1 MSGVRLS
8 EAKKAF
14 YGSLTLTFSRLS
26 ERLLGL
32 ISTFITARLLMPED
46 FGIVAIAMIVIAFF
60 TVLGLTGSTQYI
72 IQKDTVSESDVNT
85 AWTIDV
91 VVKSTIFFVLLAVA
105 PLVSDYYEDERLT
118 DVIYALSVMSLFS
131 GFTNPALMLK
141 QREQSYKVILILDVV
156 KKLFAIATVI
166 TIAYIYRNYWAMV
179 CGHLMSNFI
188 GLIGSYVV
196 VKYKPKFCLDGVKQ
210 QWLFTRWMMA
220 KGFLGYFRAQIDTIL
235 VSNFFGTSQV
245 GGYHVTKYIA
255 TMPGSQIVEPATTP
269 LLASFS
275 RTKNKPDDFEH
286 QIKLTFLVLQLIA
299 LPMSAFLFT
308 FSLPIVS
315 ILLGQNWVAY
325 HHIFGILALLTVS
338 LSIGSV
344 TSQIIVA
351 KGKVKSLF
359 YYDIVSFIAMV
370 TILFSLQRV
379 EISTFAMS
387 RVAIDLVMIL
397 LLFSFSLTK
406 FTRINITKTLAA
418 FFISGS
424 VAYGLSVIAELI
436 FMAELGQLLAL
447 AISGLFF
454 TIMWILYCWLAY
466 KLYFSKLH
474 EGAHLY
480 FLISKM
486 VMSVKSKL
494 IS

>member
-1 MSGVRLS
+1 LS

-32 ISTFITARLLMPED
+32 ISTLITARLLMPED

-72 IQKDTVSESDVNT
+72 IQKDTISESDVNT

-91 VVKSTIFFVLLAVA
+91 MVKSTIFLVLLAIA
-105 PLVSDYYEDERLT
+105 PLVSDYYDDERLT
-118 DVIYALSVMSLFS
+118 DVIYALSIMSLLS

-156 KKLFAIATVI
+156 KKLFAIVTVI
-166 TIAYIYRNYWAMV
+166 TIAYLYRNYWAMV
-179 CGHLMSNFI
+179 LGHIMSNFI
-188 GLIGSYVV
+188 GLIGSYIV
-196 VKYKPKFCLDGVKQ
+196 VKYKPKFCLEGLKQ
-210 QWLFTRWMMA
+210 QWLFTRWMLA

-245 GGYHVTKYIA
+245 GAYHVTKYIA
-255 TMPGSQIVEPATTP
+255 TMPGSQVVTPATTP

-275 RTKNKPDDFEH
+275 RTKNKPEDFEH

-308 FSLPIVS
+308 FSLPFVEV
-315 ILLGQNWVAY
+315 LLGKNWVDY
-325 HHIFGILALLTVS
+325 HHIFGILALLTMS
-338 LSIGSV
+338 LSIGNVS
-344 TSQIIVA
+344 SQIIVA
-351 KGKVKSLF
+351 KGRVKSLF
-359 YYDIVSFIAMV
+359 YYDLLSFLAIVAV
-370 TILFSLQRV
+370 LFSLNNV
-379 EISTFAMS
+379 ELSTFAWS
-387 RVAIDLVMIL
+387 RVAIDWLTIL
-397 LLFSFSLTK
+397 LLFSFSLKK
-406 FTRINITKTLAA
+406 FTSINITKTLLA
-418 FFISGS
+418 FLISGS
-424 VAYGLSVIAELI
+424 VAFGLTLVSELL
-436 FMAELGQLLAL
+436 FMEDLGQLLAL
-447 AISGLFF
+447 AVSGLVFI
-454 TIMWILYCWLAY
+454 IMWILYSVLAFKCY
-466 KLYFSKLH
+466 YSKLQ

-480 FLISKM
+480 FLISKV

-494 IS
+494 LS